1 MMNLVCTV
9 RSLPLHL
16 RHVISVLVLLGLASC
31 TASSTGAGPATPAGT
46 PTGPAMVPDALQARD
61 GTLLPLSVWLPDA
74 HEGTNGV
81 EAGIEPVI
89 EPLIKGTIIG
99 LHSFGDYRAAFDHI
113 GPWFAQQGYA
123 FYSWDQ
129 RGFGSHDDAGHWPGR
144 ELLVSDLE
152 DAITLLADQHPG
164 PLYLLGESMGGGVAM
179 ITLAENPALPV
190 DGLILAAPSVREGL
204 RTRYL
209 WNAGLAVGAT
219 LMPGHTFNLTRDA
232 ADPRYTPHSAA
243 RLATDPQILLQVRM
257 DTYRQ
262 LIRFTDYASDIA
274 PALQQP
280 ILLLYGGNDDLIPAV
295 SIDRLRRHQPERLSY
310 RFYPE
315 APHLLLQGAH
325 WQHYTTD
332 MLTWL
337 HQDFPAPESD
347 GTGSGHAAAN
357 TRQ

>member
-1 MMNLVCTV
+1 MLPVCPTMMNVTFQTRPAMRALQ
-9 RSLPLHL
+9 SL
-16 RHVISVLVLLGLASC
+16 ISALALLGLVGC
-31 TASSTGAGPATPAGT
+31 TAQSADGGSAAPAGPSP
-46 PTGPAMVPDALQARD
+46 GPAIVDDALQARD
-61 GTLLPLSVWLPDA
+61 GTLLPLSVWLPDDSLTVA
-74 HEGTNGV
+74 
-81 EAGIEPVI
+81 
-89 EPLIKGTIIG
+89 GTIIG

-113 GPWFAQQGYA
+113 GPWFADQGYA

-129 RGFGSHDDAGHWPGR
+129 RGFGSHDDAGYWPGR
-144 ELLVSDLE
+144 EALVSDLE
-152 DAITLLADQHPG
+152 DAITLLADRHPG

-179 ITLAENPALPV
+179 ITMAEHPALPV

-209 WNAGLAVGAT
+209 WNAGLAVGAN
-219 LMPGHTFNLTRDA
+219 LVPGRTFNLTRDA

-274 PALQQP
+274 PAMQLP

-295 SIDRLRRHQPERLSY
+295 SIDRLRQHQPEQLSY

-325 WQHYTTD
+325 WGHYAAD
-332 MLTWL
+332 MLAWL
-337 HQDFPAPESD
+337 HDD
-347 GTGSGHAAAN
+347 RGSGQAASN